1 MEMYLFLSFILLYIL
16 MSFFVSKNVQRKI
29 WTSAFIVVFVI
40 AAISIAFLRVGNQDV
55 MMNAGELNWYYM
67 LYLAGSMAVVL
78 GSINLWMYRK
88 ALLAIFFE
96 DDTDEEES

>member
-1 MEMYLFLSFILLYIL
+1 

-40 AAISIAFLRVGNQDV
+40 AGISIAFLRVGNQDV

-78 GSINLWMYRK
+78 GIINLWMYRK

>member
-1 MEMYLFLSFILLYIL
+1 

-40 AAISIAFLRVGNQDV
+40 SAIAIAFLRVTNQDV

-78 GSINLWMYRK
+78 GIINLWMYRK
-88 ALLAIFFE
+88 ALLTIFFE
-96 DDTDEEES
+96 DGADDEEEG